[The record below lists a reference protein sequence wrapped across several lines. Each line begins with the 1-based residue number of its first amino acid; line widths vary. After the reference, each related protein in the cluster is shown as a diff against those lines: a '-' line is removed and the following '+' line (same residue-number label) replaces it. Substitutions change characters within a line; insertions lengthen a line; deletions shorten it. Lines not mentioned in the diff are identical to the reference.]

1 MRKAMLISTPLFLF
15 FTVSFYTFYHFS
27 KSVVFY
33 SRFVSFFTISYHF
46 VMRLAVGLISRAFP
60 ENLTVPDNKWFSPKK
75 FERKIYKFLS
85 VKKWKGHI
93 PAYYPEA
100 FSVEKHSLEEI
111 SKTMCGAELTH
122 EIIFVLSF
130 VPIFFSLEFG
140 VPLVFVITSFF
151 AAEVDSVFIIVLRYN
166 RPRILK
172 LMKLKKD

>member
-15 FTVSFYTFYHFS
+15 LTVSFYAFYHFT

-33 SRFVSFFTISYHF
+33 SLFVTFFTISYHF
-46 VMRLAVGLISRAFP
+46 VMRLAVGLISRFFP
-60 ENLTVPDNKWFSPKK
+60 EKLTVPDNRWFSPKK
-75 FERKIYKFLS
+75 FERKIYKFLN
-85 VKKWKGHI
+85 VKKWKGHV
-93 PAYYPEA
+93 PAYFPEA

-130 VPIFFSLEFG
+130 IPIFFSLEFG
-140 VPLVFVITSFF
+140 VPLVFVLTSFF
-151 AAEVDSVFIIVLRYN
+151 AAAVDSVFIIVQRYN